1 MTTKKHIEKNN
12 VPQGER
18 LQKKLAAS
26 GYGSRREIE
35 RWITEGRLKI
45 NGHTAKLGDRVTDE
59 DSISL
64 DNKPLSSKRLSNIER
79 RIIIYNKPE
88 GELVTRSDP
97 EGRKTVFTRL
107 PRLEKGRWV
116 AIGRLDINSAGL
128 LIFTTDGELANR
140 LMHPAQQIEREYA
153 VRVMGEVTDELLNEL
168 VNGKQLEDGF
178 ARFEDIVESGGEGIN
193 RWFHVVIMEGRKR
206 EVRRLW
212 ESVGLKVNRLKRV
225 RFGNVILDSSIKAG
239 QWRDLDKKETDGL
252 LELAGLTGQKVQ
264 KTQKGEKGT
273 KPRKKAASGPYG
285 KAYAKK
291 SGAKKNSGKRRRK

>member
-1 MTTKKHIEKNN
+1 MNP
-12 VPQGER
+12 PQGER
-18 LQKKLAAS
+18 LQKILAAS

-35 RWITEGRLKI
+35 RWISEGRLKI
-45 NGHTAKLGDRVTDE
+45 NGQLAKLGDRVTEE
-59 DSISL
+59 DTISL
-64 DNKPLSSKRLSNIER
+64 DNRPLSNKRLSNVQR

-97 EGRKTVFTRL
+97 EGRKTVFSRL
-107 PRLEKGRWV
+107 PKLDKGRWV

-140 LMHPAQQIEREYA
+140 LMHPSQQIEREYA

-212 ESVGLKVNRLKRV
+212 EAVGLKVNRLKRV
-225 RFGNVILDSSIKAG
+225 RFGNVILDSSVKVG
-239 QWRDLDKKETDGL
+239 QWRDLDEKETDGL
-252 LELAGLTGQKVQ
+252 LALAGLEEEK
-264 KTQKGEKGT
+264 KTT
-273 KPRKKAASGPYG
+273 RKKSSGPW
-285 KAYAKK
+285 KK
-291 SGAKKNSGKRRRK
+291 RKR

>member
-1 MTTKKHIEKNN
+1 MNN
-12 VPQGER
+12 SRNNAPQGER

-45 NGHTAKLGDRVTDE
+45 NGQLAKLGDRVTE
-59 DSISL
+59 DDVISL
-64 DNKPLSSKRLSNIER
+64 DNRPLSNKRLTNIQR
-79 RIIIYNKPE
+79 RVIIYNKPE

-97 EGRKTVFTRL
+97 EGRKTVFSRL
-107 PRLEKGRWV
+107 PKLDKGRWV
-116 AIGRLDINSAGL
+116 AAGRLDINSAGL
-128 LIFTTDGELANR
+128 LLFTTDGELANR
-140 LMHPAQQIEREYA
+140 LMHPSQQIEREYA
-153 VRVMGEVTDELLNEL
+153 VRVMGEVTDEILDEL

-225 RFGNVILDSSIKAG
+225 RFGNVILDSSVKAG
-239 QWRDLDKKETDGL
+239 QWRDLDDKETLGL
-252 LELAGLTGQKVQ
+252 LELAGLQEENKPAKSDT
-264 KTQKGEKGT
+264 
-273 KPRKKAASGPYG
+273 PRKSVYG
-285 KAYAKK
+285 KKK
-291 SGAKKNSGKRRRK
+291 PTKKISGKRRS

>member
-1 MTTKKHIEKNN
+1 MTIKKKSENKDN
-12 VPQGER
+12 PQGER

-45 NGHTAKLGDRVTDE
+45 NGQLARLGDRVTE
-59 DSISL
+59 EHTISL
-64 DNKPLSSKRLSNIER
+64 DDKPLSNKRLTNIQR
-79 RIIIYNKPE
+79 RVIIYNKPE
-88 GELVTRSDP
+88 GELVTRFDP

-107 PRLEKGRWV
+107 PKLDKGRWV

-140 LMHPAQQIEREYA
+140 LMHPSQQIEREYA
-153 VRVMGEVTDELLNEL
+153 VRVMGEVTDEMLNDL
-168 VNGKQLEDGF
+168 VNGKKLEDGF

-239 QWRDLDKKETDGL
+239 QWRDLDERETQGL
-252 LELAGLTGQKVQ
+252 LELAGFKDDLSNFKSAKSATN
-264 KTQKGEKGT
+264 
-273 KPRKKAASGPYG
+273 PYG
-285 KAYAKK
+285 KKWTSKK
-291 SGAKKNSGKRRRK
+291 YQGKRNPTKKNSDKRRSK

>member
-1 MTTKKHIEKNN
+1 MNLPK
-12 VPQGER
+12 GER

-45 NGHTAKLGDRVTDE
+45 NGQPAKLGDRVTEE

-64 DNKPLSSKRLSNIER
+64 DNRPLSGKRLSNIQR
-79 RIIIYNKPE
+79 RVIIYNKPE

-97 EGRKTVFTRL
+97 EGRKTVFSRL
-107 PRLEKGRWV
+107 PKLDNGRWV

-153 VRVMGEVTDELLNEL
+153 VRVMGEVNDELLGQL
-168 VNGKQLEDGF
+168 VKGVQLEDGF

-225 RFGNVILDSSIKAG
+225 RFGNVILDSSVKAG
-239 QWRDLDKKETDGL
+239 QWRDLDEKETVGL
-252 LELAGLTGQKVQ
+252 LELAGL
-264 KTQKGEKGT
+264 KTDK
-273 KPRKKAASGPYG
+273 KPVKSSSPGNKLYG
-285 KAYAKK
+285 KYKATKK
-291 SGAKKNSGKRRRK
+291 SSGRRRSQSS

>member
-1 MTTKKHIEKNN
+1 MSSKKAVIN
-12 VPQGER
+12 QGER

-26 GYGSRREIE
+26 GFGSRREIE

-45 NGHTAKLGDRVTDE
+45 NGRVAQLGDRVTEE
-59 DSISL
+59 DTVSL
-64 DNKPLSSKRLSNIER
+64 DGKTLSGKRLSKVQR

-97 EGRKTVFTRL
+97 EGRPTVFKRL
-107 PRLEKGRWV
+107 PKLDKGRWI

-128 LIFTTDGELANR
+128 MIFTTDGELANR

-153 VRVMGEVTDELLNEL
+153 VRVMGEINDDMLQQLVHGVELD
-168 VNGKQLEDGF
+168 DGF

-212 ESVGLKVNRLKRV
+212 EAVGARVNRLKRV
-225 RFGNVILDSSIKAG
+225 RFGNVILDSSVKAG
-239 QWRDLDKKETDGL
+239 QWRELEHKEHERL
-252 LELAGLTGQKVQ
+252 LELAGIKEKLPVRPKTGGKQR
-264 KTQKGEKGT
+264 KTKA
-273 KPRKKAASGPYG
+273 RK
-285 KAYAKK
+285 
-291 SGAKKNSGKRRRK
+291 

>member
-1 MTTKKHIEKNN
+1 M
-12 VPQGER
+12 
-18 LQKKLAAS
+18 
-26 GYGSRREIE
+26 
-35 RWITEGRLKI
+35 
-45 NGHTAKLGDRVTDE
+45 
-59 DSISL
+59 
-64 DNKPLSSKRLSNIER
+64 SSKRLTNIQR
-79 RIIIYNKPE
+79 RVIIYNKPE

-97 EGRKTVFTRL
+97 EGRKTVFSRL
-107 PRLEKGRWV
+107 PKLDKGRWV

-153 VRVMGEVTDELLNEL
+153 VRVMGEVTDDLLNEL

-239 QWRDLDKKETDGL
+239 QWRDLDEKETRGL
-252 LELAGLTGQKVQ
+252 LELAGLKEDKMSSRSTSRGKSLYGKKRPTN
-264 KTQKGEKGT
+264 KTQ
-273 KPRKKAASGPYG
+273 
-285 KAYAKK
+285 AKK
-291 SGAKKNSGKRRRK
+291 YSGRRRS